1 MGADPRPS
9 GARIPSTSRAPAVSA
24 RSAMISLSTS
34 ASASSSFG
42 IRTTTSSPSASV
54 RSAASKRPE
63 PPAVSRRACRI
74 SASDRAAEAAA
85 ARVRGDRAMP
95 PRLGRQPR
103 AHATPRP
110 AGRESMTLPAHVGAF
125 DISADERA
133 IPDLV
138 ATLLREPSTRALLVR
153 GDRARIAD
161 GGLVFSPVDEA
172 PDGTTWA
179 FLGRT
184 GDGAALLLG
193 ALPAAEAGDDDT
205 GWTSFR
211 DVGAVLDRADADLLV
226 AGIALG
232 RWLVDSGFCPTCGT
246 AAPLSTA
253 GWARHCPTCDREL
266 FPRTDPAVIVAI
278 VSQDGE
284 RLLLGANAAWGGA
297 MFSCFAGFVE
307 AGESAE
313 RAIHRELRE
322 EAGVRVTDLRYVESQ
337 AGPFPRSPMLRFHA
351 TR

>member
-1 MGADPRPS
+1 M
-9 GARIPSTSRAPAVSA
+9 TS
-24 RSAMISLSTS
+24 
-34 ASASSSFG
+34 
-42 IRTTTSSPSASV
+42 
-54 RSAASKRPE
+54 
-63 PPAVSRRACRI
+63 
-74 SASDRAAEAAA
+74 
-85 ARVRGDRAMP
+85 
-95 PRLGRQPR
+95 
-103 AHATPRP
+103 
-110 AGRESMTLPAHVGAF
+110 PAHVGAF

-179 FLGRT
+179 FLGRAD
-184 GDGAALLLG
+184 DGAALLLG
-193 ALPAAEAGDDDT
+193 ALPAVEAGDDDT

-337 AGPFPRSPMLRFHA
+337 AWPFPRSLMLGFHA
-351 TR
+351 TVVDEREVRADGEEIVQARWFTREEIGRGLAGELDVRLPGEASVANRLIRAWHEASGSGAS